1 MESVTIFKTDQDSLQ
16 RERPPTST
24 LLTNWCWDRRMLH
37 KLTVQ
42 YDRLREKRVFILL
55 TKHQFVN
62 SINVGGR
69 LRCCWSP
76 YQIFLLSIQFVSNA

>member
-1 MESVTIFKTDQDSLQ
+1 MKEKYVERVDNKKEQ
-16 RERPPTST
+16 RKRPPTST
-24 LLTNWCWDRRMLH
+24 LLTNWCWARRMLH

-55 TKHQFVN
+55 AQHQFVN

-69 LRCCWSP
+69 SRCCWLP
-76 YQIFLLSIQFVSNA
+76 